1 MWCFIELYHV
11 DCKAFHQRFSHTCTH
26 GPCTMTTEASN
37 KVFFISST
45 AFFTAVSLSGLIISL
60 KAGGK
65 QRQLENNKKTI

>member
-26 GPCTMTTEASN
+26 CPCCTMTTEVSN
-37 KVFFISST
+37 KVFISST